1 VTNERIVRANGV
13 DLCIETF
20 GDAGNPAIV
29 LIAGIGGSMLSWD
42 EEFCRRLAAGS
53 RYVIRYDHRDTGR
66 SVTYEPG
73 APEYTGPDL
82 VEDAVGILDALAV
95 ERAHVV
101 GISMGGGI
109 AQFVALDHPDRVAS
123 LTLISTS
130 GGAGDADLPGVSAE
144 LGAHFAS
151 PPPEPDWSDR
161 AAVADYLVADARPYA
176 AKSQPFDEAAWRELA
191 ERDFDR
197 SLNLASIGNHFLVES
212 GGRWRERLGELRMPT
227 LVVHGTEDPLF
238 PLEHGVAL
246 ANEIPGARLLRV
258 EQMGHELPPR
268 VWDTVV
274 PALLRHTA

>member
-42 EEFCRRLAAGS
+42 EELCRRLAAGS

-66 SVTYEPG
+66 SVTYEPA

-82 VEDAVGILDALAV
+82 VEDVIGILDALAV

-130 GGAGDADLPGVSAE
+130 GGAGDADLPSVSAE

-176 AKSQPFDEAAWRELA
+176 AKSQPFDEAAWRDLA

-197 SLNLASIGNHFLVES
+197 SLNLASIGNHLQVEG